1 MTKKKTI
8 TDQIQMIIAA
18 SRGFRDKHTFGLIEE
33 TLPNS
38 FHETTVMLTP
48 KPHKDSTKKEK

>member
-18 SRGFRDKHTFGLIEE
+18 SRGFRDKVMFKIVTCSE
-33 TLPNS
+33 TESCVWDL
-38 FHETTVMLTP
+38 F
-48 KPHKDSTKKEK
+48 